1 MQQRPEMFAP
11 PKDNMRAPAAIPAIR
26 TRHRI
31 ELRPHKM
38 LAARPA
44 MPAAAKDPDLIDKI

>member
-1 MQQRPEMFAP
+1 MQERPQVFAS
-11 PKDNMRAPAAIPAIR
+11 PKDDMPAAAPISPIR
-26 TRHRI
+26 PCHRI

-44 MPAAAKDPDLIDKI
+44 MPAPAKDPDLIDKI